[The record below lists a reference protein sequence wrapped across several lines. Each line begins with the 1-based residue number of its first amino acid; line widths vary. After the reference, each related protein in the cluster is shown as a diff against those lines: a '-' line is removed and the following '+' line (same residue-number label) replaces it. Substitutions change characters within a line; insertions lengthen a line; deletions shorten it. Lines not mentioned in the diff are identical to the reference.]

1 MGCWSTCWRLLWPV
15 ALSLR
20 LSGYTA
26 GTARPATRMRHQ
38 AGRQPRLPCAEAMA
52 GSGAL
57 LTAVV
62 AVAVAGCA
70 SESHAVRP
78 PAVLASGRGGGPA
91 GQPAGVAPAGTAPPL
106 QSSVPV
112 WVQIPAIA
120 VDSPLTGLGLQHDGT
135 MQTPPAGFPAGWYT
149 GAPTP
154 GQLGPAIIAGHVDWA
169 GHPGV
174 FYNLRDLKPGDRV
187 FVART
192 DGRAAV
198 FRVSRVEEF
207 AKDAFPTGA
216 VYGNIDHAGLRLITC
231 GGSFDQQAAS
241 YRDNIVAFAD
251 LVSTQNA

>member
-1 MGCWSTCWRLLWPV
+1 
-15 ALSLR
+15 
-20 LSGYTA
+20 
-26 GTARPATRMRHQ
+26 MRHQ
-38 AGRQPRLPCAEAMA
+38 AGRPPRLARAKTMA
-52 GSGAL
+52 GTGAAAL

-78 PAVLASGRGGGPA
+78 PPVLASGRGGGPA
-91 GQPAGVAPAGTAPPL
+91 GQPGVAPAGSVPPL

-112 WVQIPAIA
+112 RVQIPAIA
-120 VDSPLTGLGLQHDGT
+120 VDSALTGLGLQHDGT

-187 FVART
+187 VVART

-207 AKDAFPTGA
+207 TKDAFPTGA
-216 VYGNIDHAGLRLITC
+216 VYGNIDHAAPRLITC

>member
-1 MGCWSTCWRLLWPV
+1 
-15 ALSLR
+15 
-20 LSGYTA
+20 
-26 GTARPATRMRHQ
+26 MRHQ
-38 AGRQPRLPCAEAMA
+38 AGRPPRLARAKTMA
-52 GSGAL
+52 GTGAAAL

-62 AVAVAGCA
+62 AVAVTGCA

-78 PAVLASGRGGGPA
+78 PPVLASGRGGGPA

-106 QSSVPV
+106 RSSVPV
-112 WVQIPAIA
+112 RVQIPAIA
-120 VDSPLTGLGLQHDGT
+120 VDSPLAGLGLQHDGT
-135 MQTPPAGFPAGWYT
+135 MRPPPAGFPAGWYT

-187 FVART
+187 IVART
-192 DGRAAV
+192 DGRVAV

-207 AKDAFPTGA
+207 VKDAFPTGA
-216 VYGNIDHAGLRLITC
+216 VYGNIDHAALRLITC

-251 LVSTQNA
+251 LVSTRNA